1 MIYVIAT
8 LIAKPDKHAELIA
21 GAKPCIAATRKEAG
35 CLQYDLLHSIVEP
48 NTFTFVERWET
59 REALTAH
66 SKAEHLKVWRKISG
80 ECITSRTIDIIHPEK
95 VETM

>member
-1 MIYVIAT
+1 MIYVVAT

-21 GAKPCIAATRKEAG
+21 GAKPCIAATLKEAG
-35 CLQYDLLHSIVEP
+35 CISYDLLHSITEP

-80 ECITSRTIDIIHPEK
+80 ECITGRTIEIVHPAN